1 MGSVR
6 IKDYMVSQ
14 PVTVLHS
21 ATIAEAARAI
31 TNHKVSGVVV
41 VNEAGAVV
49 GMLSELDCLRNLLSE
64 AYNGQAI
71 GGEAV
76 ASAMTTPVTTCEPD
90 ADIISIA
97 ESMLA
102 NKQRRRPVV
111 QQGKLAGQITCRQL
125 LGALLDFGSKA

>member
-1 MGSVR
+1 MASVR

-14 PVTVLHS
+14 PVTVLQS
-21 ATIAEAARAI
+21 ATIAEAARMI
-31 TNHKVSGVVV
+31 TEHKVSGVVV
-41 VNEAGAVV
+41 VNEAGVVV

-76 ASAMTTPVTTCEPD
+76 ALAMTTPVTTCAAD

-97 ESMLA
+97 ESMLST
-102 NKQRRRPVV
+102 KQRRRPVV
-111 QQGKLAGQITCRQL
+111 DQGKLLGQITCRQL
-125 LGALLDFGSKA
+125 LGALLDFGS

>member
-1 MGSVR
+1 MMTSVR

-14 PVTVLHS
+14 PVTVLQS
-21 ATIAEAARAI
+21 ATIAEAARSI
-31 TNHKVSGVVV
+31 IEEKVSGVVV
-41 VNEAGAVV
+41 VNEAGVVV

-64 AYNGQAI
+64 AYNGQAM

-76 ASAMTTPVTTCEPD
+76 ALAMTTPVTTCAAD

-111 QQGKLAGQITCRQL
+111 DQGKLVGQITCRQL
-125 LGALLDFGSKA
+125 LGALLDFGT

>member
-1 MGSVR
+1 MTSVR

-14 PVTVLHS
+14 PVTVLQS

-31 TNHKVSGVVV
+31 IAEKVSGVVV
-41 VNEAGAVV
+41 VNEAGVVV

-76 ASAMTTPVTTCEPD
+76 ALAMTAPVTTCSAD

-102 NKQRRRPVV
+102 TKQRRRPVV
-111 QQGKLAGQITCRQL
+111 DQGKLLGQITCRQL
-125 LGALLDFGSKA
+125 LGAMLDFGS

>member
-1 MGSVR
+1 MMTSVR

-14 PVTVLHS
+14 PVTVLQS
-21 ATIAEAARAI
+21 ATIAEAARSI
-31 TNHKVSGVVV
+31 IEEKVSGVVV
-41 VNEAGAVV
+41 VNEAGVVV

-76 ASAMTTPVTTCEPD
+76 ALAMTTPVTTCAAD

-97 ESMLA
+97 ESMLST
-102 NKQRRRPVV
+102 KQRRRPVV
-111 QQGKLAGQITCRQL
+111 DQGKLLGQITCRQL
-125 LGALLDFGSKA
+125 LGALLDFGS

>member
-1 MGSVR
+1 M
-6 IKDYMVSQ
+6 
-14 PVTVLHS
+14 
-21 ATIAEAARAI
+21 
-31 TNHKVSGVVV
+31 SGVVV
-41 VNEAGAVV
+41 VNEAGGVV

-64 AYNGQAI
+64 AYNGQAM

-76 ASAMTTPVTTCEPD
+76 ALVMTTPVTTCAAD

-111 QQGKLAGQITCRQL
+111 DQGKLVGQITCRQL
-125 LGALLDFGSKA
+125 LGALLDFGILARSD

>member
-1 MGSVR
+1 MTSVK

-14 PVTVLHS
+14 PVTVLQS

-31 TNHKVSGVVV
+31 IEEKVSGVVV
-41 VNEAGAVV
+41 VNEGGVVV

-64 AYNGQAI
+64 AYNGQAM

-76 ASAMTTPVTTCEPD
+76 ALAMTTPVTTCAAD

-111 QQGKLAGQITCRQL
+111 DQGKLVGQITCRQL
-125 LGALLDFGSKA
+125 LGALLDFGT

>member
-1 MGSVR
+1 MTSVK

-14 PVTVLHS
+14 PVTVLQS

-31 TNHKVSGVVV
+31 IEEKVSGVVV
-41 VNEAGAVV
+41 VNEGGVVV

-76 ASAMTTPVTTCEPD
+76 ALAMTTPVTTCAAD

-102 NKQRRRPVV
+102 TKQRRRPVV
-111 QQGKLAGQITCRQL
+111 DQGKLLGQITCRQL
-125 LGALLDFGSKA
+125 LGELLNFGS

>member
-1 MGSVR
+1 MMTSVR

-14 PVTVLHS
+14 PVTVLQS
-21 ATIAEAARAI
+21 ATIAEAARSI
-31 TNHKVSGVVV
+31 IEEKVSGVVV
-41 VNEAGAVV
+41 VNEAGVVV

-76 ASAMTTPVTTCEPD
+76 ALAMTTPVTTCAAD

-97 ESMLA
+97 ESMLEY
-102 NKQRRRPVV
+102 KQRRRPVV
-111 QQGKLAGQITCRQL
+111 DQGKLVGQITCRQL
-125 LGALLDFGSKA
+125 LGALLDFES

>member
-1 MGSVR
+1 MASVR
-6 IKDYMVSQ
+6 VKEYMVSQ

-21 ATIAEAARAI
+21 ASIAEAARAI
-31 TNHKVSGVVV
+31 TEHRVSGVVV
-41 VNEAGAVV
+41 INEAGGVV

-64 AYNGQAI
+64 AYNGQAM

-76 ASAMTTPVTTCEPD
+76 ALVMTTPVTTCAAD

-97 ESMLA
+97 ESMLE

-111 QQGKLAGQITCRQL
+111 
-125 LGALLDFGSKA
+125 D

>member
-1 MGSVR
+1 MASVR

-14 PVTVLHS
+14 PVTVLQS
-21 ATIAEAARAI
+21 ATIAETARMI
-31 TNHKVSGVVV
+31 TEQKVSGVVV
-41 VNEAGAVV
+41 VNEAGVVV

-76 ASAMTTPVTTCEPD
+76 ALAMTTPVTTCAAD

-111 QQGKLAGQITCRQL
+111 DQGKLVGQITCRQL
-125 LGALLDFGSKA
+125 LGALLDFGT

>member
-1 MGSVR
+1 MTSVR

-14 PVTVLHS
+14 PVTVLQS
-21 ATIAEAARAI
+21 ATIAEAARSI
-31 TNHKVSGVVV
+31 IEEKVSGVFV
-41 VNEAGAVV
+41 VNEAGVVV

-76 ASAMTTPVTTCEPD
+76 ALAMTTPVTTCAAD

-111 QQGKLAGQITCRQL
+111 DQGKLLGQITCRQL
-125 LGALLDFGSKA
+125 LGALLDFGS

>member
-1 MGSVR
+1 
-6 IKDYMVSQ
+6 MVSQ
-14 PVTVLHS
+14 PVTVLQS
-21 ATIAEAARAI
+21 ATIAETARMI
-31 TNHKVSGVVV
+31 TEQKVSGVVV
-41 VNEAGAVV
+41 VNEAGVVV

-64 AYNGQAI
+64 AYNGQAM

-76 ASAMTTPVTTCEPD
+76 ALAMTTPVTTCPAD

-111 QQGKLAGQITCRQL
+111 DQGKLVGQITCRQL
-125 LGALLDFGSKA
+125 LGALLDFGT

>member
-1 MGSVR
+1 MMTSVR

-14 PVTVLHS
+14 PVTVLQS
-21 ATIAEAARAI
+21 ATIAEAARSI
-31 TNHKVSGVVV
+31 IEEKVSGVVV
-41 VNEAGAVV
+41 VNEAGVVV

-76 ASAMTTPVTTCEPD
+76 ALAMTTPVTTCAAD

-97 ESMLA
+97 ESMLST
-102 NKQRRRPVV
+102 KQRRRPVV
-111 QQGKLAGQITCRQL
+111 DHGKLLGQITCRQL
-125 LGALLDFGSKA
+125 LGALLDFGS

>member
-1 MGSVR
+1 MTSVR

-14 PVTVLHS
+14 PVTVLQS
-21 ATIAEAARAI
+21 ATIAEAARSI
-31 TNHKVSGVVV
+31 IEEKVSGVVV
-41 VNEAGAVV
+41 VNEAGVVV

-76 ASAMTTPVTTCEPD
+76 ALAMTTPVTTCAAD

-102 NKQRRRPVV
+102 TKQRRRPVV
-111 QQGKLAGQITCRQL
+111 DQGKLLGQITCRQL
-125 LGALLDFGSKA
+125 LGALLDFGS

>member
-1 MGSVR
+1 MDSVR

-14 PVTVLHS
+14 PVMVLQS

-31 TNHKVSGVVV
+31 TDHKVSGVVV
-41 VNEAGAVV
+41 VNETGAVV

-64 AYNGQAI
+64 VYNGQAV
-71 GGEAV
+71 GGESV
-76 ASAMTTPVTTCEPD
+76 DLAMTTPVTTCEAD

-111 QQGKLAGQITCRQL
+111 DQGQLVGQITCRQL
-125 LGALLDFGSKA
+125 LGAFLDFGS

>member
-1 MGSVR
+1 MDSVR
-6 IKDYMVSQ
+6 VRDYMVSQ
-14 PVTVLHS
+14 PVTVLQS

-31 TNHKVSGVVV
+31 TEQKVSGVVV
-41 VNEAGAVV
+41 VTAEGVVV

-76 ASAMTTPVTTCEPD
+76 SLAMTTPVTTCEAD

-97 ESMLA
+97 ESMLT

-111 QQGKLAGQITCRQL
+111 DQGKLIGQITCRQL
-125 LGALLDFGSKA
+125 LGALLDFGS

>member
-1 MGSVR
+1 MMTSVR

-14 PVTVLHS
+14 PVTVLQS
-21 ATIAEAARAI
+21 ATIAEAARSI
-31 TNHKVSGVVV
+31 IEEKVSGV
-41 VNEAGAVV
+41 VV

-76 ASAMTTPVTTCEPD
+76 ALAMTTPVTTCAAD

-97 ESMLA
+97 ESMLST
-102 NKQRRRPVV
+102 KQRRRPVV
-111 QQGKLAGQITCRQL
+111 DQGKLLGQITCRQL
-125 LGALLDFGSKA
+125 LGALLDFGS

>member
-1 MGSVR
+1 MMTSVK

-14 PVTVLHS
+14 PVTVLQS

-31 TNHKVSGVVV
+31 IEEKVSGVVV
-41 VNEAGAVV
+41 VNEGGVVV

-76 ASAMTTPVTTCEPD
+76 ALAMTTPVTTCAAD

-102 NKQRRRPVV
+102 TKQRRRPVV
-111 QQGKLAGQITCRQL
+111 DQGKLLGQITCRQL
-125 LGALLDFGSKA
+125 LGALLNFGS

>member
-1 MGSVR
+1 MTSVR

-14 PVTVLHS
+14 PVTVLQS
-21 ATIAEAARAI
+21 ATIAEAARSI
-31 TNHKVSGVVV
+31 IEEKVSGVVV
-41 VNEAGAVV
+41 VNEAGVVV

-76 ASAMTTPVTTCEPD
+76 ALATTAPVTTCSAD

-102 NKQRRRPVV
+102 TKQRRRPVV
-111 QQGKLAGQITCRQL
+111 DQGKLLGQITCRQL
-125 LGALLDFGSKA
+125 LGALLDFGS

>member
-1 MGSVR
+1 MASVR

-14 PVTVLHS
+14 PVTVLQS
-21 ATIAEAARAI
+21 ATIAETARMI
-31 TNHKVSGVVV
+31 TEQKVSGVVV
-41 VNEAGAVV
+41 VNEAGVVV

-64 AYNGQAI
+64 AYNGQAM

-76 ASAMTTPVTTCEPD
+76 ALAMTTPVTTCAAD

-111 QQGKLAGQITCRQL
+111 DQGELVGQITCRQL
-125 LGALLDFGSKA
+125 LGALLDFGT

>member
-1 MGSVR
+1 
-6 IKDYMVSQ
+6 MVSQ
-14 PVTVLHS
+14 PVTVLQS

-31 TNHKVSGVVV
+31 IAEKVSGVVV
-41 VNEAGAVV
+41 VNEAGVVV

-76 ASAMTTPVTTCEPD
+76 ALAMTAPVTTCSAD

-102 NKQRRRPVV
+102 TKQRRRPVV
-111 QQGKLAGQITCRQL
+111 DQGKLLGQITCRQL
-125 LGALLDFGSKA
+125 LGAMLDFGS

>member
-1 MGSVR
+1 M
-6 IKDYMVSQ
+6 
-14 PVTVLHS
+14 
-21 ATIAEAARAI
+21 I
-31 TNHKVSGVVV
+31 TEHKVSGVVV
-41 VNEAGAVV
+41 VNEAGVVV

-64 AYNGQAI
+64 AYNGQAM

-76 ASAMTTPVTTCEPD
+76 ALAMTTPVTTCAAD

-111 QQGKLAGQITCRQL
+111 DQGKLVGQITCRQL
-125 LGALLDFGSKA
+125 LGALLDFGS

>member
-1 MGSVR
+1 MTSVR

-14 PVTVLHS
+14 PVTVLQS
-21 ATIAEAARAI
+21 ATIAEAARSI
-31 TNHKVSGVVV
+31 IEEKVSGVVV
-41 VNEAGAVV
+41 VNEAGVVV

-64 AYNGQAI
+64 AYNGQAM

-76 ASAMTTPVTTCEPD
+76 ALAMTTPVTTCAAD
-90 ADIISIA
+90 VDIISIA

-111 QQGKLAGQITCRQL
+111 DQGKLVGQITCRQL
-125 LGALLDFGSKA
+125 LGALLDFGT

>member
-1 MGSVR
+1 MASVR

-14 PVTVLHS
+14 PVTVLQS
-21 ATIAEAARAI
+21 ATIAETARMI
-31 TNHKVSGVVV
+31 TEHKVSGVVV
-41 VNEAGAVV
+41 VNEAGVV
-49 GMLSELDCLRNLLSE
+49 FGMMSELDCLRNLLSE
-64 AYNGQAI
+64 AYNGQAM

-76 ASAMTTPVTTCEPD
+76 ALAMTTPVTTCAAD

-111 QQGKLAGQITCRQL
+111 DQGKLVGQITCRQL
-125 LGALLDFGSKA
+125 LGALLDFGS

>member
-1 MGSVR
+1 M
-6 IKDYMVSQ
+6 SQ
-14 PVTVLHS
+14 PVTVLQS
-21 ATIAEAARAI
+21 ATIAETARMI
-31 TNHKVSGVVV
+31 TEQKVSGVVV
-41 VNEAGAVV
+41 VNEAGVVV

-64 AYNGQAI
+64 AYNGQAM

-76 ASAMTTPVTTCEPD
+76 ALAMTTPVTTCAAD

-111 QQGKLAGQITCRQL
+111 DQGELVGQITCRQL
-125 LGALLDFGSKA
+125 LGALLDFGT

>member
-1 MGSVR
+1 MTSVR

-14 PVTVLHS
+14 PVTVLQS
-21 ATIAEAARAI
+21 ATIAEAARSI
-31 TNHKVSGVVV
+31 IEEKVSGVVV
-41 VNEAGAVV
+41 VNEAGVVV

-76 ASAMTTPVTTCEPD
+76 ALAMTAPVTTCSAD

-102 NKQRRRPVV
+102 TKQRRRPVV
-111 QQGKLAGQITCRQL
+111 DQGKLLGQITCRQL
-125 LGALLDFGSKA
+125 LGALLDFGS

>member
-1 MGSVR
+1 MTSVK

-14 PVTVLHS
+14 PVTVLQS

-31 TNHKVSGVVV
+31 IEEKVSGVVV
-41 VNEAGAVV
+41 VNEGGVVV

-76 ASAMTTPVTTCEPD
+76 ALAMTTPVTTCAAD

-102 NKQRRRPVV
+102 TKQRRRPVV
-111 QQGKLAGQITCRQL
+111 DQGKLLGQITCRQL
-125 LGALLDFGSKA
+125 LGALLDFGS

>member
-1 MGSVR
+1 MASGR

-14 PVTVLHS
+14 PVTVLQS
-21 ATIAEAARAI
+21 ATIAETARMI
-31 TNHKVSGVVV
+31 TEQKVSGVVV
-41 VNEAGAVV
+41 VNEAGVVV

-64 AYNGQAI
+64 AYNGQAM

-76 ASAMTTPVTTCEPD
+76 ALAMTTPVTTCAAD

-111 QQGKLAGQITCRQL
+111 DQGKLVGQITCRQL
-125 LGALLDFGSKA
+125 LGALLDFGT

>member
-1 MGSVR
+1 MVSVR
-6 IKDYMVSQ
+6 VKDHMVSQ
-14 PVTVLHS
+14 PVTILQS

-31 TNHKVSGVVV
+31 TEHKVSGVVV
-41 VNEAGAVV
+41 VDDTGLVV

-64 AYNGQAI
+64 AYNGQAF

-76 ASAMTTPVTTCEPD
+76 ALVMTTPVVTCAAD
-90 ADIISIA
+90 VDIIGIA

-111 QQGKLAGQITCRQL
+111 DQGKLVGQITCRQL
-125 LGALLDFGSKA
+125 LGALLDFGT